1 MLKTIVDEKLY
12 DEEFLLA
19 HTCAPCLVDKA
30 TGEPVMEDPEDPAS
44 FVVLDTATGN
54 VVRHDTANITAALT
68 LEGTPQ
74 AEQYNT
80 EFELIYANAAP
91 WTAEAAEVECGVPAA
106 DIQRIAR
113 EYATAEHAM
122 IVHNMGGFMRT
133 ENGTYAVA
141 VGAYL
146 AAFCGQ
152 IGHEGE
158 GYSDAGGVCEVKTG
172 APIDVPNLLEKMP
185 AIPCFKF
192 GESIL
197 NEDPCKVNVFWS
209 MTGSPMT
216 QWPNTNMVRKALEKI
231 PFVITVDEYLTST
244 ALYSD
249 LVLPCAGI
257 FEMDGVLAQNRS
269 HWIQLMEKA
278 VDAPGEAKS
287 DLEIFTE
294 LARRYDFGDAFDVPM
309 ETLIGNVIEP
319 AGITY
324 EELKEKKAI
333 DVVGPDYIPYKDGKF
348 LTPSEKAEFW
358 VRSWKEEGFDPIAS
372 YARAEE
378 DARNDNELARKYP
391 LFSVQQ
397 KTYRSV
403 HSTFNNLEWMDEV
416 CDQKPV
422 ILMNL
427 ADAAARG
434 IQDGDA
440 VVVFNDRG
448 EHHGVALVNDLIKPG
463 VVGLQN
469 GWWEQQGGSSSHV
482 TNDKWKTLGG
492 THCCNQT
499 LVDVKKEA

>member
-1 MLKTIVDEKLY
+1 M
-12 DEEFLLA
+12 
-19 HTCAPCLVDKA
+19 
-30 TGEPVMEDPEDPAS
+30 
-44 FVVLDTATGN
+44 
-54 VVRHDTANITAALT
+54 
-68 LEGTPQ
+68 
-74 AEQYNT
+74 
-80 EFELIYANAAP
+80 
-91 WTAEAAEVECGVPAA
+91 
-106 DIQRIAR
+106 
-113 EYATAEHAM
+113 
-122 IVHNMGGFMRT
+122 
-133 ENGTYAVA
+133 
-141 VGAYL
+141 
-146 AAFCGQ
+146 
-152 IGHEGE
+152 
-158 GYSDAGGVCEVKTG
+158 
-172 APIDVPNLLEKMP
+172 LEKMP

>member
-1 MLKTIVDEKLY
+1 
-12 DEEFLLA
+12 
-19 HTCAPCLVDKA
+19 
-30 TGEPVMEDPEDPAS
+30 
-44 FVVLDTATGN
+44 
-54 VVRHDTANITAALT
+54 
-68 LEGTPQ
+68 
-74 AEQYNT
+74 
-80 EFELIYANAAP
+80 
-91 WTAEAAEVECGVPAA
+91 
-106 DIQRIAR
+106 
-113 EYATAEHAM
+113 
-122 IVHNMGGFMRT
+122 
-133 ENGTYAVA
+133 
-141 VGAYL
+141 
-146 AAFCGQ
+146 
-152 IGHEGE
+152 
-158 GYSDAGGVCEVKTG
+158 
-172 APIDVPNLLEKMP
+172 
-185 AIPCFKF
+185 
-192 GESIL
+192 
-197 NEDPCKVNVFWS
+197 

-448 EHHGVALVNDLIKPG
+448 EPPWRCPR
-463 VVGLQN
+463 Q
-469 GWWEQQGGSSSHV
+469 
-482 TNDKWKTLGG
+482 
-492 THCCNQT
+492 
-499 LVDVKKEA
+499 